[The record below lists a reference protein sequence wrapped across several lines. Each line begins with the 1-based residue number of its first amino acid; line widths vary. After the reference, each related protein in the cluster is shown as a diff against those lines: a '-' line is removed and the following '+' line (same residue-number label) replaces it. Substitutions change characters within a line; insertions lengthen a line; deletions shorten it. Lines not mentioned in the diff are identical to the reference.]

1 MDPVSIIGLA
11 GTASQGALWI
21 STRLYTFIKSS
32 ATVDK
37 TLGELRAEVD
47 ALNRI
52 LRTIEANLKGPA
64 AARRGRVAAGDSE
77 IWSALEIAIK
87 DTQYTVCALQGTV
100 EALALPKSTNFFR
113 RAVKQAKLNLDADE
127 IKEIKERIR
136 THCSCLQLA
145 LQMATM

>member
-21 STRLYTFIKSS
+21 STRLYTFITSS

-37 TLGELRAEVD
+37 TLSELRAEVD

-52 LRTIEANLKGPA
+52 LQAIETNLKGPS
-64 AARRGRVAAGDSE
+64 AARQGRVIAGDDE
-77 IWSALEIAIK
+77 IWNALRIAIK
-87 DTQYTVCALQGTV
+87 DTQHTVGALRGTV
-100 EALALPKSTNFFR
+100 EALNAPRSTNFFR

-127 IKEIKERIR
+127 IKEIKSRIR

-145 LQMATM
+145 LQLATV